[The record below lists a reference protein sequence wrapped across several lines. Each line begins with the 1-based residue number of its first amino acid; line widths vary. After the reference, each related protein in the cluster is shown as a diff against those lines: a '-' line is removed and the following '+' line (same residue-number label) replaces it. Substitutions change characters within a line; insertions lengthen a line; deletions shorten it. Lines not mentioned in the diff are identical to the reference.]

1 MPPLVLRRCVF
12 PLLPPRCNQFA
23 AAARGSRTPLPTCES
38 ALEWAF
44 RGACATNDE
53 QQRKG
58 MQIQIK

>member
-1 MPPLVLRRCVF
+1 MQPIRRRR
-12 PLLPPRCNQFA
+12 PRFA
-23 AAARGSRTPLPTCES
+23 NPLPTCES